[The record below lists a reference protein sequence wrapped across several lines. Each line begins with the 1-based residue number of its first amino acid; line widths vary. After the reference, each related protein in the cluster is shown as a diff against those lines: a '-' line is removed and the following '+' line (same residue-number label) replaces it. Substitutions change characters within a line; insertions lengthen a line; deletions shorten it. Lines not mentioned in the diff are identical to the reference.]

1 MLSVRN
7 FLSSGDSV
15 QQISGDSFESLLF
28 LLYKYIMKW
37 TKEQL
42 IEASLSVVKQKSQL
56 AMIEKKVKDKGIRM
70 TFSERMYF
78 KKKYLPLKKKITDME
93 NEFLLNVAGNGIE
106 GEENAEPP
114 PTNKEQQTF
123 KIII

>member
-1 MLSVRN
+1 
-7 FLSSGDSV
+7 
-15 QQISGDSFESLLF
+15 
-28 LLYKYIMKW
+28 MKW

-42 IEASLSVVKQKSQL
+42 IEGSVSLVKMKSKL
-56 AMIEKKVKDKGIRM
+56 AMIEKKVKDKGIRI
-70 TFSERMYF
+70 TFGERLKFDRIYH
-78 KKKYLPLKKKITDME
+78 PLKKKITDME
-93 NEFLLNVAGNGIE
+93 REFLLNVAGNGIE